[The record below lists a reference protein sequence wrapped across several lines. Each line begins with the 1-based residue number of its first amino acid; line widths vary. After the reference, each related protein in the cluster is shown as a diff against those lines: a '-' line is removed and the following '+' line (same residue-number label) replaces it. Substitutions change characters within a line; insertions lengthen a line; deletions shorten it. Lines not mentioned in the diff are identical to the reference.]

1 MTQGGGN
8 GGSKRGWSRKGKR
21 SENKGKENFLSVTG
35 CSSDAFSLFLKCL
48 KQKKTQTWT
57 CLWTNPESCWYVY
70 SFTSVNLLSDMN
82 SCCKINPCDRHNM
95 WPCLSTSM
103 TARFNSEPYTAICSM
118 HSCQISLHFVTE
130 CSSKSSRPH
139 IPSFTPSYNHQHRQF
154 TEKQAGHG
162 HRPKNKPQRL
172 PKDFTESS
180 ALYKLSVSVYK
191 LLKVNE
197 LSNFP
202 ETSKKSEFDS
212 VIRRIIHLKLSLW
225 KWSRQT
231 ECSFHFSGALWLQK
245 WNFQPLKQFKIGH
258 PNSTALENNHKTQN
272 KEFKG
277 FPKTSECDSSTLLFG
292 LVYTYSKQRRPE
304 KSGPCLFTR

>member
-1 MTQGGGN
+1 MFIA
-8 GGSKRGWSRKGKR
+8 S
-21 SENKGKENFLSVTG
+21 
-35 CSSDAFSLFLKCL
+35 
-48 KQKKTQTWT
+48 
-57 CLWTNPESCWYVY
+57 CLWTSCRTWIPVAKL
-70 SFTSVNLLSDMN
+70 THVTH
-82 SCCKINPCDRHNM
+82 ITCDRV
-95 WPCLSTSM
+95 CLQ
-103 TARFNSEPYTAICSM
+103 AWQRGLHVATAICSM
-118 HSCQISLHFVTE
+118 YSCQISLRFVTE

-197 LSNFP
+197 LSIFP

-258 PNSTALENNHKTQN
+258 PNSTALENNRKTQTKN
-272 KEFKG
+272 SRA
-277 FPKTSECDSSTLLFG
+277 FPKHLNVIPRHSF
-292 LVYTYSKQRRPE
+292 LV
-304 KSGPCLFTR
+304 